1 MPYSKITENVFQI
14 GGGSFS
20 GSGDAGVFLVVC
32 KDESIVLID
41 SGVNSY
47 EIITQNIEEIGLS
60 VDNIKVLIL
69 THAHIDHT
77 GSAAEFKKNL
87 YVKIYAHDWEREA
100 IEGVPGTEKIIAA
113 SWYGVSYY
121 PVTVDVIL
129 KKPEEKHKIGG
140 TEFLFIHTPGHT
152 PGSIA
157 VLVEDEGKKVLFG
170 QDIHGPFMDDFN
182 SNINDWADSM
192 KLLISK
198 NADILCE
205 GHYGVYQPG
214 PEVEKYIRGQ
224 LRQNNKG

>member
-1 MPYSKITENVFQI
+1 MPYSKITENIFQI
-14 GGGSFS
+14 GGGSLS
-20 GSGDAGVFLVVC
+20 GSGDAGVFLVAC
-32 KDESIVLID
+32 KDGSIVLID

-47 EIITQNIEEIGLS
+47 EILIENVKEIGFS
-60 VDNIKVLIL
+60 VDRIEVLIL

-77 GSAAEFKKNL
+77 GSAAEFKKKLNL
-87 YVKIYAHDWEREA
+87 KIYAHDWEREA

-113 SWYGVSYY
+113 NWYGVTYY
-121 PVTVDVIL
+121 PVNVDVIL
-129 KKPEEKHKIGG
+129 KKQEEKHKIGG

-157 VLVEDEGKKVLFG
+157 ILVEDEVKKVLFG
-170 QDIHGPFMDDFN
+170 QDIHGPFMDEFN

-198 NADILCE
+198 KADILCE

-214 PEVEKYIRGQ
+214 LEVEKYIRGQ
-224 LRQNNKG
+224 LRHNNKG

>member
-20 GSGDAGVFLVVC
+20 GSGDAGVFLVLC
-32 KDESIVLID
+32 KDESLVLID

-47 EIITQNIEEIGLS
+47 EILIQNVEEIGFS
-60 VDNIKVLIL
+60 SDRIRTLIL

-77 GSAAEFKKNL
+77 GTAAEFKKNL
-87 YVKIYAHDWEREA
+87 NVQIYAHDWEREA

-113 SWYGVSYY
+113 SWYGVPYY
-121 PVTVDVIL
+121 PVKVDVIL
-129 KKPEEKHKIGG
+129 KKQEEKHKIGR

-157 VLVEDEGKKVLFG
+157 VLVEDEDKRILFG
-170 QDIHGPFMDDFN
+170 QDIHGPFMEEFN
-182 SNINDWADSM
+182 SNISDWVDSM

-198 NADILCE
+198 KADILCE
-205 GHYGVYQPG
+205 GHFGIYQPA
-214 PEVEKYIRGQ
+214 PNVEKYIRGQ